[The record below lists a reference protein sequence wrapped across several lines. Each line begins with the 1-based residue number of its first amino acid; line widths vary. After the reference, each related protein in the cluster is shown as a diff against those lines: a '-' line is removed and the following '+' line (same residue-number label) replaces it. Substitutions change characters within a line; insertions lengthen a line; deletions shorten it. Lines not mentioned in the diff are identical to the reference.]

1 MRFFLHPKPFYI
13 YNIIL
18 VILFSLI
25 INPNKDILIIYYTFY
40 CIFHFVLIYLGVYYF
55 NKILYFIYFFYG
67 LGLDIL
73 WLNEIGPHLL
83 TFMMILFLFKFYQ
96 TNLYSLNS
104 SKIFVF
110 LLLTQ
115 ISMIIFETFFS
126 YLFFNLSFNLF
137 LVFKLLILSLVLSYP
152 IFLLFSKIDII
163 K

>member
-73 WLNEIGPHLL
+73 WLNEIGPA
-83 TFMMILFLFKFYQ
+83 
-96 TNLYSLNS
+96 
-104 SKIFVF
+104 
-110 LLLTQ
+110 
-115 ISMIIFETFFS
+115 
-126 YLFFNLSFNLF
+126 
-137 LVFKLLILSLVLSYP
+137 
-152 IFLLFSKIDII
+152 
-163 K
+163 